1 MCIRDREWKLDDEP
15 LRGDAVNAYN
25 DGPLD
30 DGSQMGPF
38 YELESVSPA
47 AFLKPGEK
55 LTHKHSV
62 VHLTGDVSELKPVAR
77 RTLGVPLK
85 EIQNAFKE

>member
-1 MCIRDREWKLDDEP
+1 
-15 LRGDAVNAYN
+15 
-25 DGPLD
+25 
-30 DGSQMGPF
+30 MGPF

-62 VHLTGDVSELKPVAR
+62 IHLMGDVSELNQVAR
-77 RTLGVPLK
+77 RTLGVSLE